1 MSYLA
6 SVGES
11 IKQAIGFGSPNP
23 SSAPAANSSPASAEN
38 QNNNMRFQ
46 APVAPA
52 AQNNQAAP
60 QAQTPPAN
68 AQPADPLAMFSKMYE
83 NTATPE
89 APPAFKLDSAQLQ
102 TVANSQDFTKNID
115 PALLQRA
122 TSGDSGALLEVIQAT
137 SRNAYSAAL
146 EHNSKLTEG
155 FVTAREGFA
164 DKGFTGKVKN
174 ELTVAALTGTQ
185 NFSNPVVKRQLVEVA
200 KQLQKQ
206 HPDAAPE
213 EIAQL
218 SRDYITQLAD
228 AINPPSQ
235 ASQQAQRKNQGTDWD
250 KWFE

>member
-6 SVGES
+6 SIGATV
-11 IKQAIGFGSPNP
+11 KNAIGMGSPNP
-23 SSAPAANSSPASAEN
+23 AGAPTSTPATGDNENS
-38 QNNNMRFQ
+38 NMRFQ
-46 APVAPA
+46 SAPPAQNPQNNQGQPA
-52 AQNNQAAP
+52 AQN
-60 QAQTPPAN
+60 PPAN
-68 AQPADPLAMFSKMYE
+68 QAPADPLAPFGKLFD
-83 NTATPE
+83 NTGTPE
-89 APPAFKLDSAQLQ
+89 APPAFKLDSAQLK
-102 TVANSQDFTKNID
+102 TVASSQNFTEGID
-115 PALLQRA
+115 PALMQRA
-122 TSGDSGALLEVIQAT
+122 TSGDSQALIELIQAT

-146 EHNSKLTEG
+146 EHSSKLTEG
-155 FVTAREGFA
+155 FVSAREGFA

-218 SRDYITQLAD
+218 SRDYITQLAN
-228 AINPPSQ
+228 AINAPSEPV
-235 ASQQAQRKNQGTDWD
+235 QQAQRKNQGTDWD